1 MFRKTQGLIGCL
13 LLMMSATVSAETGV
27 SLSQSTIKSRAGSTL
42 SVDVLM
48 SDFPNTEGGG
58 IEVHYN
64 PDLVKVNSVVVDEST
79 WTFVNRNGDI
89 DNSAGTVTGIVFSN
103 FGGVSG
109 NARIATIELEFVA
122 NGKGSIVL
130 SESDNNPFASNG
142 EALAVNFNPTR
153 IQVRR

>member
-64 PDLVKVNSVVVDEST
+64 PDLVK
-79 WTFVNRNGDI
+79 
-89 DNSAGTVTGIVFSN
+89 
-103 FGGVSG
+103 
-109 NARIATIELEFVA
+109 
-122 NGKGSIVL
+122 GK
-130 SESDNNPFASNG
+130 
-142 EALAVNFNPTR
+142 R
-153 IQVRR
+153 Q